1 MKTDALTNP
10 IVRAAIE
17 ALQNG
22 NRKTW
27 SALFEP
33 DAELYDDGSPG
44 SLKEFT
50 RDALGHERFTS
61 IDRVEN
67 NGLDLTGAFHSDRW
81 GDFLNAYAEGYF
93 RRLLAPRSM
102 PATWA
107 LDWRR
112 SSDCG
117 RHYNQV
123 FSRALAGRHAG
134 QYVGRRQ

>member
-33 DAELYDDGSPG
+33 DAELYDDGSPC

-67 NGLDLTGAFHSDRW
+67 NGLDPE
-81 GDFLNAYAEGYF
+81 FLYQFTRESLHHGVW
-93 RRLLAPRSM
+93 L
-102 PATWA
+102 
-107 LDWRR
+107 
-112 SSDCG
+112 
-117 RHYNQV
+117 
-123 FSRALAGRHAG
+123 
-134 QYVGRRQ
+134 